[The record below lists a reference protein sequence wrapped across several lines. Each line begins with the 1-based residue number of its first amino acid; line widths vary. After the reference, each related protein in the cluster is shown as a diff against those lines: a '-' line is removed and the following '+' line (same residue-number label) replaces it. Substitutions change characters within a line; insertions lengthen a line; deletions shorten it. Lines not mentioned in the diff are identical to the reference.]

1 MYLIHTSDFE
11 TFQYILN
18 SGYFLK
24 NNEIQNKKKY
34 IIPNY
39 FEHTKIISNDPYK
52 MVKGNP
58 LTYQDELNA
67 TFFKV
72 TIKQNIKYINADCIF
87 ILECDILDKY
97 EFIFNTEYNKG
108 FLIDEEGKVNKSKLT
123 GNKGLSV
130 KSYTNFLKI
139 IKKFKF
145 NIDRSELAVLD
156 KINIED
162 VKYIIIKKPYYT
174 NEIVKK
180 CLEYNILAF
189 ISY

>member
-52 MVKGNP
+52 MIKGNP

-87 ILECDILDKY
+87 ILECNILDKY
-97 EFIFNTEYNKG
+97 EFIFNTESNKG
-108 FLIDEEGKVNKSKLT
+108 FLIDEEEKINKSKLT

-130 KSYTNFLKI
+130 RSYTNFLKI
-139 IKKFKF
+139 IKEFKF

>member
-87 ILECDILDKY
+87 ILECNILDKY
-97 EFIFNTEYNKG
+97 EFIFNTESNKG

-139 IKKFKF
+139 IKEFKF